1 MYSRSSRHPPPS
13 LSPRPPFPARL
24 FAKRA
29 ARDSLDRT
37 YRVSRAEGSKTQS
50 GEVMGA
56 LSARANRD
64 KRTFVLPIKS
74 RALFNNF
81 ANAPARFHR
90 AWEEMTYRD
99 GIPP

>member
-1 MYSRSSRHPPPS
+1 MYSC
-13 LSPRPPFPARL
+13 SPERPLLLLLFFLLARPFLARL

-37 YRVSRAEGSKTQS
+37 YRVSPAEGAKTRS

-64 KRTFVLPIKS
+64 KRTFVLPIKP

-81 ANAPARFHR
+81 ANAPTP
-90 AWEEMTYRD
+90 WE
-99 GIPP
+99 

>member
-1 MYSRSSRHPPPS
+1 MDVVIYLCTRVSPRTLLLLLLLLLFPRSS
-13 LSPRPPFPARL
+13 LARL

-37 YRVSRAEGSKTQS
+37 YRVSPAEGTKTRS

-64 KRTFVLPIKS
+64 KRTFVLPIKP
-74 RALFNNF
+74 RTLFNNF
-81 ANAPARFHR
+81 ASAPAHR
-90 AWEEMTYRD
+90 GTR
-99 GIPP
+99 